1 MATPGIETKIWLAL
15 KSRIATIPGGLA
27 IAYPADVYTPT
38 DAAYIAVGRVNI
50 APERVFVASGAHE
63 RRGTLTLSHVAPI
76 GQDQAVYE
84 EAGAKIAAHF
94 PDDLCM
100 NVQGIAVKVVS
111 ASHVVD
117 GYRDGAW
124 WRTPVNVFWR
134 CAA

>member
-1 MATPGIETKIWLAL
+1 MAEVETKIWMAL
-15 KSRIATIPGGLA
+15 KSRIQSIPGGLA

-76 GQDQAVYE
+76 GRDQAVYE
-84 EAGAKIAAHF
+84 EAGAIIAAHF
-94 PDDLCM
+94 PADLCI
-100 NVQGIAVKVVS
+100 NFQGVAVKIVS
-111 ASHVVD
+111 APHVID

-124 WRTPVNVFWR
+124 WRTPVNVQWR
-134 CAA
+134 CGA

>member
-1 MATPGIETKIWLAL
+1 MPGTETKIWMAL

-100 NVQGIAVKVVS
+100 NFQGVAVKIVS

>member
-1 MATPGIETKIWLAL
+1 MAEVETKIWMAL
-15 KSRIATIPGGLA
+15 KSRIQSIPGGLA
-27 IAYPADVYTPT
+27 IAYPADVFTPT

-94 PDDLCM
+94 PADLCM
-100 NVQGIAVKVVS
+100 NFQGIAVKVVS

>member
-1 MATPGIETKIWLAL
+1 MPGIETKIWLAL
-15 KSRIATIPGGLA
+15 KSRIQSIPGGLA
-27 IAYPADVYTPT
+27 IAYPADVFTPGA
-38 DAAYIAVGRVNI
+38 AAYIAVGRVNI

-94 PDDLCM
+94 PADLCM
-100 NVQGIAVKVVS
+100 NFQGIAVKVVS

>member
-1 MATPGIETKIWLAL
+1 MPGVETKIWMAL
-15 KSRIATIPGGLA
+15 KSRIQSIPGGLA
-27 IAYPADVYTPT
+27 IAYPADVFTPGA
-38 DAAYIAVGRVNI
+38 AAYIAVGRVNI
-50 APERVFVASGAHE
+50 APERVFVAAGAHE

-94 PDDLCM
+94 PADLCM
-100 NVQGIAVKVVS
+100 NFQGVAVRIVS
-111 ASHVVD
+111 APHVVD

-134 CAA
+134 CGA

>member
-1 MATPGIETKIWLAL
+1 MPGVETKIWLAL
-15 KSRIATIPGGLA
+15 KSRIQSIPGGLA
-27 IAYPADVYTPT
+27 IAYPADVFTPGA
-38 DAAYIAVGRVNI
+38 AAYIAVGRVNI

-94 PDDLCM
+94 PADLCI
-100 NVQGIAVKVVS
+100 NFQGVAVKIVS
-111 ASHVVD
+111 APHVID

-134 CAA
+134 CGA

>member
-1 MATPGIETKIWLAL
+1 MAEVETKIWMAL
-15 KSRIATIPGGLA
+15 KSRIQSIPGGLA
-27 IAYPADVYTPT
+27 IAYPADVFTPGA
-38 DAAYIAVGRVNI
+38 AAYIAVGRVNI

-94 PDDLCM
+94 PADLCM
-100 NVQGIAVKVVS
+100 NFQGVAVKITS

-124 WRTPVNVFWR
+124 IRTPVNVFWR
-134 CAA
+134 CGA

>member
-1 MATPGIETKIWLAL
+1 MPGTETKIWLAL

-38 DAAYIAVGRVNI
+38 NAAYIAVGRVNI

-63 RRGTLTLSHVAPI
+63 RRGTITLSHVAPI

-94 PDDLCM
+94 PADLCI
-100 NVQGIAVKVVS
+100 NFQGVAVKIVS
-111 ASHVVD
+111 APHVID

-134 CAA
+134 CGA

>member
-1 MATPGIETKIWLAL
+1 MAEVETKIWMAL
-15 KSRIATIPGGLA
+15 KSRIATIPGGLTV
-27 IAYPADVYTPT
+27 AYPADVYTPGA
-38 DAAYIAVGRVNI
+38 AAYIAVGRANI
-50 APERVFVASGAHE
+50 APERVFVAAGVHE

-100 NVQGIAVKVVS
+100 KFSNVVVHVVS

-134 CAA
+134 ASA